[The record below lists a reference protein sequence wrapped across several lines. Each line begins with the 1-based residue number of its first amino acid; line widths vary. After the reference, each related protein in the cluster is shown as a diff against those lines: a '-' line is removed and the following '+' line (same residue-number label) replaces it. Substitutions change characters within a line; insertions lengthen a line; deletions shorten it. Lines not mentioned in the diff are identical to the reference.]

1 MKSLINGFSNVL
13 KLLGASDAESSLDPI
28 YQALST
34 IGPYAIAVILVCT
47 VLYGVIFGVK
57 FAKAESNEDK
67 AKLQKALI
75 NGLIGFITVA
85 VLIVILYAIRGPLA
99 EWMNS

>member
-1 MKSLINGFSNVL
+1 MANLIYGFSNVFR
-13 KLLGASDAESSLDPI
+13 LLGKSDAESSLDPI

-34 IGPYAIAVILVCT
+34 IGPYAISVVLICT
-47 VLYGVIFGVK
+47 ILYGIIFGVK

-75 NGLIGFITVA
+75 NGLIGFITV
-85 VLIVILYAIRGPLA
+85 LILIIILYAIRGPLS

>member
-1 MKSLINGFSNVL
+1 MANLIYGFSNVFR
-13 KLLGASDAESSLDPI
+13 LLGKSDAESSLDPI

-34 IGPYAIAVILVCT
+34 IGPYAIAVVLICT
-47 VLYGVIFGVK
+47 ILYGIIFGVK

-75 NGLIGFITVA
+75 NGLIGFITV
-85 VLIVILYAIRGPLA
+85 LILIIILYAIRGPLS

>member
-1 MKSLINGFSNVL
+1 MANLIYGFSNVFR
-13 KLLGASDAESSLDPI
+13 LLGKSDAESSLDPI

-34 IGPYAIAVILVCT
+34 IGPYAIGVVLICT
-47 VLYGVIFGVK
+47 ILYGIIFGVK

-75 NGLIGFITVA
+75 NGLIGFITV
-85 VLIVILYAIRGPLA
+85 LILIIILYAIRGPLS

>member
-1 MKSLINGFSNVL
+1 MANLIYGFSNVFR
-13 KLLGASDAESSLDPI
+13 LLGKSDAESSLDPI

-34 IGPYAIAVILVCT
+34 IGPYAIAVVLICT
-47 VLYGVIFGVK
+47 ILYGIIFGVK

-75 NGLIGFITVA
+75 NGLVGFITV
-85 VLIVILYAIRGPLA
+85 LILIIILYAIRGPLS

>member
-1 MKSLINGFSNVL
+1 MANLIYGFSNVFR
-13 KLLGASDAESSLDPI
+13 LLGKSDAESSLDPI

-34 IGPYAIAVILVCT
+34 IGPYAIAVVLICT
-47 VLYGVIFGVK
+47 ILYGIIFGVK
-57 FAKAESNEDK
+57 FAKAEGNEDK

-75 NGLIGFITVA
+75 NGLIGFITV
-85 VLIVILYAIRGPLA
+85 LILIIILYAIRGPLS

>member
-1 MKSLINGFSNVL
+1 MANLIYGFSNVFR
-13 KLLGASDAESSLDPI
+13 LLGKSNAESSLDPI

-34 IGPYAIAVILVCT
+34 IGPYAIAVVLICT
-47 VLYGVIFGVK
+47 ILYGIIFGVK
-57 FAKAESNEDK
+57 FAKAEGNEDK

-75 NGLIGFITVA
+75 NGLIGFITV
-85 VLIVILYAIRGPLA
+85 LILIIILYAIRGPLS

>member
-1 MKSLINGFSNVL
+1 MANLIYGFSNFFR
-13 KLLGASDAESSLDPI
+13 LLGKSDAESSLDPI

-34 IGPYAIAVILVCT
+34 IGPYAISVVLICT
-47 VLYGVIFGVK
+47 ILYGIIFGVK
-57 FAKAESNEDK
+57 FAKAEGNEDK

-75 NGLIGFITVA
+75 NGLIGFITV
-85 VLIVILYAIRGPLA
+85 LILIIILYAIRGPLS